1 MYSPA
6 LVAAIGMFGVV
17 GPVIYW
23 LSRRFERR
31 RKQEGTWD
39 QNGPLHPVVPDQ
51 GIGTHG
57 QGGLAVAFAA
67 FLRVVTRS
75 APGLPE
81 GEEAPHSSRSAKSRE
96 AP

>member
-6 LVAAIGMFGVV
+6 LICFVGMFGVM
-17 GPVIYW
+17 GPVLFW

-31 RKQEGTWD
+31 RKQEGLWD
-39 QNGPLHPVVPDQ
+39 ENGPVQPVTPDE

-57 QGGLAVAFAA
+57 QGGVAVAFAA
-67 FLRVVTRS
+67 FLRVVTRRS
-75 APGLPE
+75 PVLH
-81 GEEAPHSSRSAKSRE
+81 EERDPSHSSKSAKSRK